1 MKAARIRPGKT
12 GIQAVLFDLEAD
24 IMEIVWSKGWQTF
37 TVSQVHAELERSR
50 EIAYTTVMTT
60 VDRLFAKELLT
71 RRRQGKR
78 YQYRPVMSRQ
88 QFCRAMAHEVF
99 ESLPG
104 LGREAALAL
113 LVDRVS
119 AADEAELASLEALIQ
134 ARRKELEP

>member
-1 MKAARIRPGKT
+1 MKTARIRPGKT
-12 GIQAVLFDLEAD
+12 GIQAMLFDLEAE
-24 IMEIVWSKGWQTF
+24 IMEIVWSKSWQIF
-37 TVSQVHAELERSR
+37 TVSQVHAELERRR

-60 VDRLFAKELLT
+60 VDRMFAKELLT

-99 ESLPG
+99 ESLPD

-119 AADEAELASLEALIQ
+119 AADEAELASLEALIH